1 MKCAVSLEA
10 GEEEMIKQKQNVQM
24 DGVFLEIGR
33 KLKMLMENV
42 MAIPV
47 LLECTNGAIYHVNN
61 AIQET
66 VVDMGNVLGLQLWKL
81 DV

>member
-1 MKCAVSLEA
+1 MSKCAVSLEA
-10 GEEEMIKQKQNVQM
+10 GEETMIKQKQNVQM

-33 KLKMLMENV
+33 KLKMLIENV

-47 LLECTNGAIYHVNN
+47 LLECMNGAIYHVSS

-66 VVDMGNVLGLQLWKL
+66 VVDVDNVLGPQ
-81 DV
+81 

>member
-1 MKCAVSLEA
+1 MTKQVSKCAVSLEA

-24 DGVFLEIGR
+24 DGAFMKIGPELE
-33 KLKMLMENV
+33 MLMEAV

-47 LLECTNGAIYHVNN
+47 LLECMNGAIYHVNS

-66 VVDMGNVLGLQLWKL
+66 VVGMGNVLGQQL
-81 DV
+81 

>member
-1 MKCAVSLEA
+1 MSKCAVSLEA

-24 DGVFLEIGR
+24 DGVFLEIGQ

-47 LLECTNGAIYHVNN
+47 LLECTNGEIYHVNS

-66 VVDMGNVLGLQLWKL
+66 VVDMGNVLGLQL
-81 DV
+81 